1 MIPLLW
7 AWLHGESSAKIQS
20 LYMFL
25 LVVYFQDGNL
35 FQTNLHPPAAVT
47 NRQALR
53 TLAEVEPSHPPS
65 ISGV

>member
-7 AWLHGESSAKIQS
+7 AWLHGVSSAKIQS

-35 FQTNLHPPAAVT
+35 FQTILHPPAAVT
-47 NRQALR
+47 NRQVL
-53 TLAEVEPSHPPS
+53 
-65 ISGV
+65 